1 MIEAQGFSPWTCRR
15 GGPRVAW
22 GWGGGSSRQAPSL
35 CGRSRT
41 RSPEVSLHPEAAR
54 PLSLSSVWPDVAP
67 TGAELEPWRLF
78 AAPEGS
84 APKGSAPEGSAE
96 AAPLHSPARRGQPR
110 PLAPGGPAGLQQI
123 LRIRP
128 VQGLS
133 LPFFLPGWPHSLC

>member
-1 MIEAQGFSPWTCRR
+1 MDLSPWWAQS
-15 GGPRVAW
+15 GMGV
-22 GWGGGSSRQAPSL
+22 GVEESSRQAPSL

-67 TGAELEPWRLF
+67 MGAELEPWRLF

-84 APKGSAPEGSAE
+84 APKGSAE
-96 AAPLHSPARRGQPR
+96 AAPLHSPTRRGQR
-110 PLAPGGPAGLQQI
+110 QPLAPGGPAGLQQI

-128 VQGLS
+128 VQGPS
-133 LPFFLPGWPHSLC
+133 LPFSFPPGWPHSLC